1 MTDQAFS
8 VRQLLRADL
17 AAWRAHGWNRYPN
30 SPAGTALMLFHY
42 GGLRATFIHRLAH
55 AANERHFHFL
65 PSALSQLNVALHGI
79 DLPPSVSIGPG
90 LYMPH
95 TVGTVIN
102 ARSIGA
108 NATFQGGLTVGQ
120 KNDTGFPLIGN
131 GVTLAAGCRVLG
143 AITVGDGSTIGA
155 NAVVLNDVR
164 PGALMVGIP
173 ARDARATALHP
184 GAD

>member
-1 MTDQAFS
+1 
-8 VRQLLRADL
+8 
-17 AAWRAHGWNRYPN
+17 
-30 SPAGTALMLFHY
+30 MLFPY
-42 GGLRATFIHRLAH
+42 GGHSRYIHPPVGPRGERAP
-55 AANERHFHFL
+55 FHFL
-65 PSALSQLNVALHGI
+65 PSALGQLDVAVHGI

-143 AITVGDGSTIGA
+143 AITVGDSSTIGA